1 MNCRLL
7 CILLVAL
14 AGCGPF
20 SSPSTGGD
28 AASGPPASQP
38 DAPVAVR
45 AATTA
50 LAAGQPCAGSFVPR
64 SLPHTTAVRGE
75 TVGMFESNGAGVAVN
90 DLDGDG
96 LLDLVFANLDG
107 PNTVLWNRGDL
118 RFEAQSLDDR
128 NSRAVSIVDVDG
140 DERQEIVFTH
150 RDGGASVWRTGGARP
165 ARSTLPGVLEP
176 AYAMAWADLS
186 GDGTL
191 DLVTG
196 SYDSELAKRQRD
208 RFMFGTGAG
217 VFVYEQRAGS
227 FVKTRLAT
235 ESQALAIALLDLNR
249 DRRPDIV
256 AGNDFGQR
264 DQTWLRDGAGW
275 SAAEPFAATTH
286 STMSL
291 DWGDLDNDG
300 GFELFATDMKPYAID
315 TATLAAWLP
324 VMATMPAK
332 HAPGDP
338 QIMDN
343 VLQVRG
349 ADGRWHNEAFRR
361 GVDAT
366 GWSWSG
372 KFGDLDNDGF
382 LDLYVVNGMI
392 ARELFHHLPGDEL
405 VEQNQARR
413 NSGRGYFMPA
423 PEWGLGSTAGGRGMS
438 MADLDND
445 GDLDIVVN
453 NLRAP
458 AQLFEN
464 RLCGGAGLE
473 VDLRW
478 PASGNTRAIGARL
491 VLHTDRGTYTRDVRA
506 TSGYLSGD
514 PARVHFGFPADAV
527 LERLEVRW
535 PDGAISALARP
546 DRQTLLTVTRQELP

>member
-315 TATLAAWLP
+315 TADSGRVAAGDGD
-324 VMATMPAK
+324 
-332 HAPGDP
+332 HAG
-338 QIMDN
+338 
-343 VLQVRG
+343 
-349 ADGRWHNEAFRR
+349 
-361 GVDAT
+361 
-366 GWSWSG
+366 
-372 KFGDLDNDGF
+372 
-382 LDLYVVNGMI
+382 
-392 ARELFHHLPGDEL
+392 
-405 VEQNQARR
+405 QARAR
-413 NSGRGYFMPA
+413 RPA
-423 PEWGLGSTAGGRGMS
+423 DHGQ
-438 MADLDND
+438 
-445 GDLDIVVN
+445 
-453 NLRAP
+453 RA
-458 AQLFEN
+458 A
-464 RLCGGAGLE
+464 
-473 VDLRW
+473 
-478 PASGNTRAIGARL
+478 GAR
-491 VLHTDRGTYTRDVRA
+491 G
-506 TSGYLSGD
+506 G
-514 PARVHFGFPADAV
+514 
-527 LERLEVRW
+527 W
-535 PDGAISALARP
+535 PLA
-546 DRQTLLTVTRQELP
+546 